1 MKIYM
6 RNLIAPLAPV
16 VLSIFILLSLTACG
30 GGGTPSI
37 NDQAFAVAVQS
48 DGKIVAAGDSY
59 SDNNGWSFALV
70 RYNGNGSLD
79 PAFGTGGKVLTNLH
93 GGARAVA
100 IQSDG
105 KILAAGYSYLY
116 PGNFVLVRYNSDG
129 SLDTTFGYG
138 GIVQTTMGGAVS
150 TLAIQSDGRIVAGG
164 YSYNGYGYDFAVA
177 RYFSNGTL
185 DPIFSGG
192 AVITAN
198 PYLNSGVTSV
208 AIQSDGSILAA
219 GGSSLIRY
227 NIDGSPDM
235 TFGNL
240 GTVTTGSNYEKIS
253 GVAIQA
259 GGQILAAGSA
269 YNGVGGDDLILT
281 RLNYIDGSIDTS
293 FGSGGRIVAPAMSLY
308 NLTSTS
314 VVANQTTGKIV
325 VAGYAQDQFAQD
337 YFVVLAR
344 YDSYGIPDTSFAST
358 GALLASAAGLWGNSG
373 HVRNIAV
380 QADGK
385 IVVAG
390 NTYQNDT
397 NGYDF
402 SLARFG
408 SDGSVD
414 NTFGTNG
421 RVTTGF

>member
-1 MKIYM
+1 MKISM
-6 RNLIAPLAPV
+6 RKYFASLVAFVLPV
-16 VLSIFILLSLTACG
+16 FILLSLPGCG
-30 GGGTPSI
+30 GGGTPAI
-37 NDQAFAVAVQS
+37 TDQAFAVAVQS
-48 DGKIVAAGDSY
+48 DGRIVAAGDSY

-79 PAFGTGGKVLTNLH
+79 PTFGTGGKVLTNLD

-116 PGNFVLVRYNSDG
+116 PDNFVLVRYNSDG
-129 SLDTTFGYG
+129 SLDATFGYG

-150 TLAIQSDGRIVAGG
+150 ALAIQSDGRIVAGG
-164 YSYNGYGYDFAVA
+164 YSYNGSAFAVA

-185 DPIFSGG
+185 DPSFGTGG
-192 AVITAN
+192 AVVTGN
-198 PYLNSGVTSV
+198 MNSGVSSV

-219 GGSSLIRY
+219 GGSYLIRY
-227 NIDGSPDM
+227 DSIGMLDPLFGLGSGIVSGSP
-235 TFGNL
+235 GQQ
-240 GTVTTGSNYEKIS
+240 IS
-253 GVAIQA
+253 AVALQA

-269 YNGVGGDDLILT
+269 FNGIGGDDLILT
-281 RLNYIDGSIDTS
+281 RYNYIDGSIDTS
-293 FGSGGRIVAPAMSLY
+293 FGAGGWVVTPAMSLY

-314 VVANQTTGKIV
+314 VVANLTTGKIV
-325 VAGYAQDQFAQD
+325 VAGYAQGQ
-337 YFVVLAR
+337 FVVLAR
-344 YDSYGIPDTSFAST
+344 YDSNGTPDTSFASS
-358 GALLASAAGLWGNSG
+358 GALLTSAAGLWGNSG

-380 QADGK
+380 QTDGK

-390 NTYQNDT
+390 STYQNDA

-402 SLARFG
+402 ALARLG
-408 SDGSVD
+408 SGGSID